1 MEKNISKINFSVIL
15 YSVFVLFYSIGGLL
29 EINWIVTMLNM
40 DNRAF
45 LVIYLVIFLFWG
57 VGNIILLIISLFKNK
72 KDRLKKVILITWN
85 ILLVTFILFLLVVTY
100 LFRSGGQ
107 WIGG

>member
-1 MEKNISKINFSVIL
+1 MGNKNMEEKNISKIDFSVIL

-29 EINWIVTMLNM
+29 EINWIVTILNM

-45 LVIYLVIFLFWG
+45 LVSYLVISLFWG

-72 KDRLKKVILITWN
+72 KERSKKVILITWN
-85 ILLVTFILFLLVVTY
+85 TLLVTLILFLLVVTY
-100 LFRSGGQ
+100 LSQ
-107 WIGG
+107 E